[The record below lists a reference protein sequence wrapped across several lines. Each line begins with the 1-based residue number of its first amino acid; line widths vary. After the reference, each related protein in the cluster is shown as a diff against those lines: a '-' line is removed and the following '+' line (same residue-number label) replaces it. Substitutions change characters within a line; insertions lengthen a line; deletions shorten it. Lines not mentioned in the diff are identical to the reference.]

1 MRSRTPR
8 FARRRA
14 ASVRLA
20 RAGRHPRTIA
30 SVASLSDSIARIMS
44 DEKTEAPTHKKLDDA
59 KREGKSPKS
68 TDLAAGAL
76 LIGAGA
82 AMSGAAGFMGE
93 HLRNLMHVALDV
105 GRIASPRFDIGA
117 FLIAVSIE
125 AGWVLL
131 PLLGVAIVLPA
142 AALVAQTGF
151 NVSFKSVE
159 LKLDAINPAAGIK
172 KLFSLRSLLDLVKM
186 VLKAAILVA
195 VLIKLTML
203 LLPTTAALAY
213 QSVADVVAVIWI
225 LLWRFI
231 AAAGVLFLLIGAAD
245 YGLQYWLFIR
255 EHRMSK
261 DEVKREFKESEG
273 NPEIKSKRKSIAREI
288 ANGPVAN
295 VEQANAVVV
304 NPTHYAVA
312 IRYVAE
318 EHGLP
323 RVIAKGVDADA
334 LAIRERAEA
343 CGVPIVPA
351 PPLARAL
358 YTVPLEQAVPEP
370 LFEAVAEVLAWVAQ
384 LTPAADAHDQPEVH

>member
-1 MRSRTPR
+1 
-8 FARRRA
+8 
-14 ASVRLA
+14 
-20 RAGRHPRTIA
+20 
-30 SVASLSDSIARIMS
+30 MS
-44 DEKTEAPTHKKLDDA
+44 DEKTEAPTQKKLDDA
-59 KREGKSPKS
+59 RRDGKSPKS

-76 LIGAGA
+76 LIGAAAGMAGA
-82 AMSGAAGFMGE
+82 ASFMGE
-93 HLRNLMHVALDV
+93 HLRNLVHIALDV
-105 GRIASPRFDIGA
+105 GRTASPRFDIGA
-117 FLIAVSIE
+117 FMLAVGIE

-131 PLLGVAIVLPA
+131 PLLGVALLLPA

-151 NVSFKSVE
+151 NISFKSVE
-159 LKLDAINPAAGIK
+159 LKLDAINPAAGLK
-172 KLFSLRSLLDLVKM
+172 KLFSLRSMLDLVKM
-186 VLKAAILVA
+186 VLKAAVLVA
-195 VLIKLTML
+195 VLVKLTML
-203 LLPTTAALAY
+203 LLPATAALAY
-213 QSVADVVAVIWI
+213 QPIADVVAVVWI

-231 AAAGVLFLLIGAAD
+231 AAAGVLFLMIGAAD

-261 DEVKREFKESEG
+261 DEVKREHKESEG
-273 NPEIKSKRKSIAREI
+273 NPEIKSKRKSIAREM
-288 ANGPVAN
+288 AMEGPAAK
-295 VEQANAVVV
+295 VEQAQAVVV

-323 RVIAKGVDADA
+323 RVIAKGVDAEA

-343 CGVPIVPA
+343 HGIPIVPA

-384 LTPAADAHDQPEVH
+384 LTPAPVTHDRPEGY

>member
-1 MRSRTPR
+1 MR
-8 FARRRA
+8 
-14 ASVRLA
+14 
-20 RAGRHPRTIA
+20 
-30 SVASLSDSIARIMS
+30 IARVMS

-82 AMSGAAGFMGE
+82 TMSFAAPFMGE
-93 HLRNLMHVALDV
+93 HLRNLMHIALDV
-105 GRIASPRFDIGA
+105 GRNASPRFDVGA
-117 FLIAVSIE
+117 FMLAVSIE
-125 AGWVLL
+125 AGWVLM
-131 PLLGVAIVLPA
+131 PLLGAALLLPA

-172 KLFSLRSLLDLVKM
+172 KLFSLRSLLDLLKM
-186 VLKAAILVA
+186 VLKAAVLVA
-195 VLIKLTML
+195 VLAKLTML

-213 QSVADVVAVIWI
+213 QSIADVVAVVWI

-231 AAAGVLFLLIGAAD
+231 AASGVLFLLIGAAD

-261 DEVKREFKESEG
+261 DEVKREHKESEG
-273 NPEIKSKRKSIAREI
+273 NPEIKSKRKSIAREN
-288 ANGPVAN
+288 AMSGPTAK
-295 VEQANAVVV
+295 VEEAQAVVV

-312 IRYVAE
+312 IRYVPE

-323 RVIAKGVDADA
+323 RVIAKGVDAEA

-343 CGVPIVPA
+343 HGVPIIPA

-358 YTVPLEQAVPEP
+358 YTVPLEQAVPES

-384 LTPAADAHDQPEVH
+384 LTPAADTHDQPEAH